1 MSYAAQKRIL
11 LFCFLFFPVALLL
24 LFLVWPTVR
33 MVYYSFTNWDG
44 VLPEFKFIG
53 ISNYIRVF
61 NEPLL
66 WISLKNNLVYAV
78 VGFIQNIVAIF
89 FAVILNSRMRGRVFY
104 KTVIF
109 LPYVL
114 NVTATAYMFSFLY
127 DYREGPINLMMR
139 ALGREPIKFFSDSD
153 IVIYSLAFISFWRWL
168 GYSMIL
174 YISALQSIDPE
185 LYEASSIDGANS
197 LQKFRFITFPGIIR
211 VIELQ
216 LFLALSGSLRA
227 FTESIILTKG
237 GPGKASYTFL
247 YYIIDAYSR
256 YNDYGYAA
264 AMSVSLVII
273 IIVIAGIQQLVIRRG
288 ED

>member
-1 MSYAAQKRIL
+1 
-11 LFCFLFFPVALLL
+11 
-24 LFLVWPTVR
+24 